1 LTAVSQP
8 IGEFK
13 KKSECEINEGGLV
26 IMARIKIQDL
36 KNFCIN
42 ALEKEGMKPELAVI
56 TATVLTKTDAYGT
69 HSHGTKNLHNYIK
82 KARAGGLTLNAEP
95 EIIKEGPSYALMDG
109 NNAMGMVCGVMG
121 MELACKK
128 ASETGVGL
136 VTIRNSN
143 HFGAAGYYANIASE
157 KGMIGFVVSNVDPN
171 MNAPGARSKA
181 LGNNPIA
188 YAAPAI
194 SVPSVFLDI
203 ALSNVASLKVF
214 KARAEGKSIP
224 DTWIVD
230 KDGLPT
236 TDPSR
241 YPEEGAMQPMA
252 GHKGYGLA
260 VFVDLITGVMNGGA
274 TSMSGEIDSWVL
286 SLDKPNNV
294 CHTFIA
300 IDASKFIGEG
310 VLAQRTEDMAQTLRS
325 LPKAKGS
332 QRIYTPGEIEWENYR
347 KSEREGI
354 SIPDDVLESLKGL
367 AEDMQIELPVF
378 D

>member
-1 LTAVSQP
+1 
-8 IGEFK
+8 
-13 KKSECEINEGGLV
+13 
-26 IMARIKIQDL
+26 MARIRIDDL
-36 KNFCIN
+36 KSFCRK
-42 ALEKEGMKPELAVI
+42 ALEKEGMKPELAEI

-82 KARAGGLTLNAEP
+82 KSRVGGLTLNAEP
-95 EIIKEGPSYALMDG
+95 KVIKEGPSYALMDG

-121 MELACKK
+121 MELACRK
-128 ASETGVGL
+128 AAETGVGL

-143 HFGAAGYYANIASE
+143 HFGAAGYYANIAAS
-157 KGMIGFVVSNVDPN
+157 KGMIGFVASNVDPN

-181 LGNNPIA
+181 IGNNPIA
-188 YAAPAI
+188 YAAPSV

-236 TDPSR
+236 TDPSH

-274 TSMSGEIDSWVL
+274 TSVSGEIESWVL
-286 SLDKPNNV
+286 SLEKPNNV

-300 IDASKFIGEG
+300 IDASKFIGDGE
-310 VLAQRTEDMAQTLRS
+310 LAQRTEEMAQTLRN

-332 QRIYTPGEIEWENYR
+332 QRIFTPGEIEWENYSR
-347 KSEREGI
+347 AEKEGI
-354 SIPDDVLESLKGL
+354 LLPDDVLESLRGL

>member
-13 KKSECEINEGGLV
+13 DPNVNSPLGGHI
-26 IMARIKIQDL
+26 IMSRIKIEDL
-36 KNFCIN
+36 RNFCIK
-42 ALEKEGMKPELAVI
+42 ALEKEGMKPELAAI

-95 EIIKEGPSYALMDG
+95 EIIKEGPAYALMDG
-109 NNAMGMVCGVMG
+109 KNAMGMVCGVMG

-143 HFGAAGYYANIASE
+143 HFGAAGYYANIASA
-157 KGMIGFVVSNVDPN
+157 KGMIGFVASNVDPN

-188 YAAPAI
+188 YAAPAV

-236 TDPSR
+236 TDPSH
-241 YPEEGAMQPMA
+241 YPEEGAMQPMGA
-252 GHKGYGLA
+252 HKGYGLA
-260 VFVDLITGVMNGGA
+260 VFVDIITGVMNGGA
-274 TSMSGEIDSWVL
+274 TSMSGEIESWVL

-294 CHTFIA
+294 CHTFLA

-310 VLAQRTEDMAQTLRS
+310 MLAQRTEEMARTLRN
-325 LPKAKGS
+325 LPKAKGC
-332 QRIYTPGEIEWENYR
+332 QRIYTPGEME
-347 KSEREGI
+347 
-354 SIPDDVLESLKGL
+354 
-367 AEDMQIELPVF
+367 
-378 D
+378 

>member
-1 LTAVSQP
+1 MKA
-8 IGEFK
+8 
-13 KKSECEINEGGLV
+13 LV
-26 IMARIKIQDL
+26 
-36 KNFCIN
+36 
-42 ALEKEGMKPELAVI
+42 KEGMKPELADI
-56 TATVLTKTDAYGT
+56 TATVLTKTDAFGT

-82 KARAGGLTLNAEP
+82 KSRVGGLSLNAVP
-95 EIIKEGPSYALMDG
+95 EIVSEGPSYALMDG
-109 NNAMGMVCGVMG
+109 NSAMGMVCGVMG

-128 ASETGVGL
+128 AEETGVGL
-136 VTIRNSN
+136 VTIRNSS
-143 HFGAAGYYANIASE
+143 HFGAAGYYANIAAE

-171 MNAPGARSKA
+171 MNAPGARAKA

-188 YAAPAI
+188 YAAPSI

-203 ALSNVASLKVF
+203 AMSNVASLKVF

-252 GHKGYGLA
+252 AHKGYGLA
-260 VFVDLITGVMNGGA
+260 VFVDILTGVMNGGA
-274 TSMSGEIDSWVL
+274 TSMSGEIESWIL
-286 SLDKPNNV
+286 SLEKPNKV

-310 VLAQRTEDMAQTLRS
+310 ALARRTEEMARTLRN
-325 LPKAKGS
+325 LPKAKGCN
-332 QRIYTPGEIEWENYR
+332 RIYTPGEIEWENYR
-347 KSEREGI
+347 RAEREGI
-354 SIPDDVLESLKGL
+354 LLPDDVLESLEGM
-367 AEDMQIELPVF
+367 AEDMNIELPILVKTA
-378 D
+378 

>member
-1 LTAVSQP
+1 
-8 IGEFK
+8 
-13 KKSECEINEGGLV
+13 
-26 IMARIKIQDL
+26 M
-36 KNFCIN
+36 
-42 ALEKEGMKPELAVI
+42 
-56 TATVLTKTDAYGT
+56 
-69 HSHGTKNLHNYIK
+69 
-82 KARAGGLTLNAEP
+82 LNAEP
-95 EIIKEGPSYALMDG
+95 EIIKEGPAYALMDG
-109 NNAMGMVCGVMG
+109 KNAMGMVCGVMG

-143 HFGAAGYYANIASE
+143 HFGAAGYYANIASA
-157 KGMIGFVVSNVDPN
+157 KGMIGFVASNVDPN

-188 YAAPAI
+188 YAAPAV

-236 TDPSR
+236 TDPSH
-241 YPEEGAMQPMA
+241 YPEEGAMQPMGA
-252 GHKGYGLA
+252 HKGYGLA
-260 VFVDLITGVMNGGA
+260 VFVDIITGVMNGGA
-274 TSMSGEIDSWVL
+274 TSMSGEIESWVL

-294 CHTFIA
+294 CHTFLA

-310 VLAQRTEDMAQTLRS
+310 MLAQRTEEMARTLRN
-325 LPKAKGS
+325 LPKAKGC
-332 QRIYTPGEIEWENYR
+332 QRIYTPGEME
-347 KSEREGI
+347 
-354 SIPDDVLESLKGL
+354 
-367 AEDMQIELPVF
+367 
-378 D
+378 

>member
-1 LTAVSQP
+1 
-8 IGEFK
+8 
-13 KKSECEINEGGLV
+13 
-26 IMARIKIQDL
+26 MARIKIQDL